1 MVYSRYI
8 SRNGKKYGPYYYET
22 RRVGARTITRYV
34 STPLRPTSLWFVGL
48 LALVFTAL
56 TFAGLYLFVSPTGH
70 VTLNIASNT
79 AAGQLI
85 NGTLI
90 LTLEPNEFLPA
101 DTQIVLSLEDQ
112 ENILLLS
119 DLFVVSSGEGDYRVS
134 GAELSGTGQGYGA
147 GAETRYPEVSFELL
161 ISKGESG
168 SVGGGNTGKTE
179 EKKEEF
185 DKGEKKE
192 ESWEESGGLK
202 GDKGEETSKQDNE
215 KKSEEQVGN
224 AKEEEKN
231 EDANKEAEKSEE
243 VKKEETVESESK
255 AEEPVEAVSEDVAP
269 VVESGE
275 QIITGAVVAGNEESF
290 SGSVKKGENFTHT
303 LKAGESVALKTGSVK
318 IGGQSYDD
326 SIVQIAS
333 SDGKITVT
341 TAYEITENSSESL
354 ELKIDLSR
362 FNIAAEKGTLNVR
375 VVARGSE
382 IVRVSE
388 EIEVEEQ
395 ESEENETEEQAEII
409 SNMTNVTL
417 DDSSNET
424 LGNLTGVNVTLNET
438 NVTTNV
444 TVLGNETIGNATVK
458 TSRAKIRV
466 GERVKWVKN
475 VSLEKAENVT
485 VELPKEAENVSV
497 KKIEESG
504 REEEAKAEVRGITG
518 NVIHGEV
525 TAEIE
530 LAKEGGFMRF
540 VRGLFGGATG
550 RVIAKDNA
558 SAGINES
565 ATTGE
570 MIVVTLSDNATSY
583 TIEYYTEAP
592 IAYEQNISSGK
603 QVVISGPDG
612 LNYTDVISFTT
623 IEERFVVGQESAI
636 QIYWLENKS
645 FIY

>member
-1 MVYSRYI
+1 MLQRILMIKSYFVLNSLSRQFCL
-8 SRNGKKYGPYYYET
+8 NVT
-22 RRVGARTITRYV
+22 Q
-34 STPLRPTSLWFVGL
+34 PT
-48 LALVFTAL
+48 
-56 TFAGLYLFVSPTGH
+56 
-70 VTLNIASNT
+70 
-79 AAGQLI
+79 
-85 NGTLI
+85 
-90 LTLEPNEFLPA
+90 
-101 DTQIVLSLEDQ
+101 
-112 ENILLLS
+112 
-119 DLFVVSSGEGDYRVS
+119 
-134 GAELSGTGQGYGA
+134 ELSITGTGQGYGA
-147 GAETRYPEVSFELL
+147 VAERVYPEVSFELI

-168 SVGGGNTGKTE
+168 SVGGSAEKGEEKEKAKEEPKKEQGIEEKQKEE
-179 EKKEEF
+179 EKKE
-185 DKGEKKE
+185 
-192 ESWEESGGLK
+192 
-202 GDKGEETSKQDNE
+202 N
-215 KKSEEQVGN
+215 
-224 AKEEEKN
+224 
-231 EDANKEAEKSEE
+231 EKSEE
-243 VKKEETVESESK
+243 VNEETEIIEEKNEEATTGENVER
-255 AEEPVEAVSEDVAP
+255 VAP
-269 VVESGE
+269 VE
-275 QIITGAVVAGNEESF
+275 QTITGAVVAENTEIVSGSVRKGEIFTYELKVGERVSLK
-290 SGSVKKGENFTHT
+290 SGSVKIT
-303 LKAGESVALKTGSVK
+303 
-318 IGGQSYDD
+318 GQSVDD
-326 SIVQIAS
+326 GSVQIAS
-333 SDGKITVT
+333 TDGKVIAT
-341 TAYEITENSSESL
+341 TEHETQVNASESVQ
-354 ELKIDLSR
+354 LKIELSR
-362 FNIAAEKGTLNVR
+362 FNITAEKGTLNVR
-375 VVARGSE
+375 VIAQGSE
-382 IVRVSE
+382 IVQVSKK
-388 EIEVEEQ
+388 IEVEV
-395 ESEENETEEQAEII
+395 EEETESIA
-409 SNMTNVTL
+409 NMT
-417 DDSSNET
+417 DESNET
-424 LGNLTGVNVTLNET
+424 LDDVSNATIVNLTGM
-438 NVTTNV
+438 NV

-475 VSLEKAENVT
+475 VSLERAENVT

-623 IEERFVVGQESAI
+623 IEERFAVGQESAI

-645 FIY
+645 FIDFIVGDTQGNGLLDYVEWITPHLSNQTFNITLGAGNVNMTSIQNITIDGDYMHLTVSSASPYDSL